1 MRAWGVTSRNDL
13 CRHLQDLGFHGVQPG
28 QYLSRAAQEAI
39 LDQAI
44 AADVNVALLDAAYVI
59 VTLHL
64 AQQPGL
70 VAELSANLEMRQGGR
85 NPAPTAEAPPAA
97 APSGSQ
103 TTATHQHPAWVRI
116 NNIDDLNRCIGAA
129 RLLRPHLPIH
139 THRPKCPGPESAS
152 NRPLPRAQTARHRSI
167 PRRDTHDAN
176 VEQEQIRLPW
186 LSLPRP

>member
-116 NNIDDLNRCIGAA
+116 NNIDAWSSA
-129 RLLRPHLPIH
+129 REEDFLGSENVALSQTRIFRHDPASISSVN
-139 THRPKCPGPESAS
+139 ESQVS
-152 NRPLPRAQTARHRSI
+152 VDAQLITTEDDVIS
-167 PRRDTHDAN
+167 
-176 VEQEQIRLPW
+176 
-186 LSLPRP
+186 